1 MSLLDKIYINL
12 KIISKIQENGK
23 ITTTNPG
30 QITIEEQTL
39 INAFWRTLTGDSRK
53 NTVAFLQ
60 QLLTNV
66 DVTTNNL
73 MRSPYFHSYDSTD
86 MYQITEHNTIMEQLR
101 KLSQELRNSKN
112 GVANL
117 HITYNDD
124 ASVAA
129 KLEEV
134 MARIDSLVN
143 KIEKAIT
150 FSETYKNL
158 TEKEKDAMSRKY
170 F

>member
-30 QITIEEQTL
+30 QITIEEQTML
-39 INAFWRTLTGDSRK
+39 NAFWRTLTGDSRK

-73 MRSPYFHSYDSTD
+73 MRSPYFHSFDNTD

-134 MARIDSLVN
+134 MSRIDTLVN
-143 KIEKAIT
+143 RIEKAIT
-150 FSETYKNL
+150 FSENYKNL